1 MAAATHSLCDTAN
14 ALVQGNGS
22 EEKLISAAKQVA
34 SSTAHL
40 LVACRVKADADSS
53 AMRRLQVGQLH
64 AVVSLCQMNVYL
76 EFHTTCYSIRV
87 SCVVYI
93 CPGG

>member
-1 MAAATHSLCDTAN
+1 MVAAATHRLCDTAN

-22 EEKLISAAKQVA
+22 EEKLISSAKQVA

-53 AMRRLQVGQLH
+53 AMRRVQVDLSYKAQLH
-64 AVVSLCQMNVYL
+64 LNGQSAAQQNHL
-76 EFHTTCYSIRV
+76 T
-87 SCVVYI
+87 
-93 CPGG
+93 

>member
-1 MAAATHSLCDTAN
+1 MVAAATHSLCDTAN

-22 EEKLISAAKQVA
+22 EEKLISSAKQVA

-53 AMRRLQVGQLH
+53 AMRRLQVGLI
-64 AVVSLCQMNVYL
+64 L
-76 EFHTTCYSIRV
+76 
-87 SCVVYI
+87 
-93 CPGG
+93 PGLKSYEMSDD